1 MTAGALRHG
10 TYLAVL
16 AGCLL
21 GASWLEVWPGTRVYR
36 RIGRLA
42 RAVLPAFVLFTGW
55 DLYAISRHHWSFDPA
70 QTLGLVLPGGLPVEE
85 ALFFLVVPTCAVLAL
100 EAVRRVTGWPTG
112 EPPDPGSPGAV
123 PPEAGPRRVGPSRPG
138 PAKPVP
144 PDLGPAGRD
153 PGAGPAP

>member
-1 MTAGALRHG
+1 MTTGALRHG

-42 RAVLPAFVLFTGW
+42 RAVLPAFVLFSGW

-100 EAVRRVTGWPTG
+100 EAVRRVTGWSTG
-112 EPPDPGSPGAV
+112 EDPPDAV
-123 PPEAGPRRVGPSRPG
+123 QR
-138 PAKPVP
+138 
-144 PDLGPAGRD
+144 DLGPAGRD
-153 PGAGPAP
+153 PGAGPAT